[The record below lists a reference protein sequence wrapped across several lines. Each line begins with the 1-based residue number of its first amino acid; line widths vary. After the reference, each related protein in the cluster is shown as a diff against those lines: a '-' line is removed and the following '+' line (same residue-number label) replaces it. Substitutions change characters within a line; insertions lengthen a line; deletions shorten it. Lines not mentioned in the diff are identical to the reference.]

1 MRESE
6 SERGRVT
13 ESEGVIVIENEKA
26 CERERESRE

>member
-13 ESEGVIVIENEKA
+13 ENERVIVIENEKA
-26 CERERESRE
+26 CERDRE